1 MDQLQGSLR
10 FISLS
15 TLTQLLVRTG
25 STGRL
30 HIARGMWLGEIAL
43 RDGQLVAAR
52 LGSENGRAALE
63 GMVLA
68 LDDAEFVFLEQP
80 VEC

>member
-1 MDQLQGSLR
+1 
-10 FISLS
+10 
-15 TLTQLLVRTG
+15 
-25 STGRL
+25 
-30 HIARGMWLGEIAL
+30 MWLGEIAL

-52 LGSENGRAALE
+52 LGSENGRAALD